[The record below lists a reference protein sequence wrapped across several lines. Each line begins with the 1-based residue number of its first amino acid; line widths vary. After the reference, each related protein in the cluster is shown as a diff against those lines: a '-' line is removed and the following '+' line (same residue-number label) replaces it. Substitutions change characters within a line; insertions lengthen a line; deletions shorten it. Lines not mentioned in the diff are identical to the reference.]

1 MSDNTDSAQNESPT
15 TPSDEGTHTATAVE
29 STAATSTATEPT
41 TVSADAATASA
52 ETTSENAGESSA
64 AADADGGPSADAADG
79 AESAEGSETPAGI
92 EGESPDGGKRRKRDR
107 KRGKKDRG
115 AEGAPAVDSSGQ
127 EVRRFK
133 TGDALRARIVA
144 IGESSATVD
153 LWGKEQATI
162 DLKELLELGEKEGAA
177 KVVGDSLDVTVI
189 HDGMRGG
196 SVIVSCDPERVA
208 KGRAKVKAA
217 FESGEVIEGLVT
229 GMNKG
234 GLEIDVFGVRGFCPS
249 SQIDVRFPPT
259 VSPKSLVG
267 QKVEF
272 KITSI
277 VDDGKE
283 AIVSRRAL
291 MEASVRA
298 RAEELKA
305 QLKPGDL
312 VKGIVIS
319 VKEYGVFLD
328 LNGIEGLIHL
338 TEMSHNRSA
347 RPSELFKVGDEVE
360 AKVLKITSGD
370 PAPTTG
376 DRAEH
381 KHTDE
386 PAATEAPSETP
397 ADSQAE
403 TTETPDATPATATDG
418 GDKRD
423 GREGKRDR
431 RDRDRER
438 RREPGPALPR
448 VMLSR
453 KAVEKD
459 PWEDAHKQYPV
470 GSVLQGKVAR
480 MQPFGAFIELTSGLD
495 GLLHVSELGQG
506 RRIENPEEVL
516 TMGQAVTVKVE
527 RVDRGQR
534 RIALSLLPDGM
545 TKEQLASAINVR
557 VGMIVKAKVVGH
569 EGPGLHA
576 EIEGAFGKFAKGYLH
591 EKDSAQ
597 PRGADLKKALPV
609 GTMITVKVLEID
621 RGRVKLSVKD
631 ASRDEE
637 RQAYKN
643 YQREANKT
651 TVGTSLADKLRGK
664 LGDLVK
670 R

>member
-1 MSDNTDSAQNESPT
+1 MSENTDSAQNESPT
-15 TPSDEGTHTATAVE
+15 TPSDEGKATTATTTEAAASTATATVE
-29 STAATSTATEPT
+29 STEASTATGENT
-41 TVSADAATASA
+41 EATEASEGAEGADAA
-52 ETTSENAGESSA
+52 E
-64 AADADGGPSADAADG
+64 G
-79 AESAEGSETPAGI
+79 AEAAEGSENADGSK
-92 EGESPDGGKRRKRDR
+92 SPDGEKRRKRDR
-107 KRGKKDRG
+107 KRGKKNGDG
-115 AEGAPAVDSSGQ
+115 ASAEGAAAPAQD
-127 EVRRFK
+127 VRKFK
-133 TGDALRARIVA
+133 AGDALRARIVE

-153 LWGKEQATI
+153 LWGKEQGTI
-162 DLKELLELGEKEGAA
+162 DLKELLELGEKEGAPKA
-177 KVVGDSLDVTVI
+177 VGDSIDVTVI

-196 SVIVSCDPERVA
+196 SVVVSCDPDRVQ
-208 KGRAKVKAA
+208 KGRAKVKEA
-217 FESGEVIEGLVT
+217 FESGAVIEGLVT

-234 GLEIDVFGVRGFCPS
+234 GLEVDVFGVRGFCPS

-267 QKVEF
+267 QKIEF
-272 KITSI
+272 KVTSI

-298 RAEELKA
+298 RAEELKS
-305 QLKPGDL
+305 QIKPGDL
-312 VKGIVIS
+312 VKGTVIS

-347 RPSELFKVGDEVE
+347 RPSDLFKVGDEVE
-360 AKVLKITSGD
+360 AKVLKITAGD
-370 PAPTTG
+370 PVPAVGEKAEKSEKSEKSEKTDAP
-376 DRAEH
+376 AEAAE
-381 KHTDE
+381 T
-386 PAATEAPSETP
+386 PAATAEGAEAAP
-397 ADSQAE
+397 A
-403 TTETPDATPATATDG
+403 
-418 GDKRD
+418 
-423 GREGKRDR
+423 EGANKNKDNNKKDR
-431 RDRDRER
+431 RDREKR
-438 RREPGPALPR
+438 RDPGPALPR

-459 PWEDAHKQYPV
+459 PWEDAHKQYPP
-470 GSVLQGKVAR
+470 GSVHTGKVAR
-480 MQPFGAFIELTSGLD
+480 MQPFGAFIELSSGLD

-506 RRIENPEEVL
+506 RRIENPEEIL
-516 TMGQAVTVKVE
+516 SMGQSVTVKVE
-527 RVDRGQR
+527 KVDRGQR

-545 TKEQLASAINVR
+545 TKEQLATAVTVR
-557 VGMIVKAKVVGH
+557 VGMIGKAKVVGH

-576 EIEGAFGKFAKGYLH
+576 EIEGAFGKFAKGYVH

-609 GTMITVKVLEID
+609 GTIINVKVVEIE
-621 RGRVKLSVKD
+621 RGRVKLSIKD
-631 ASRDEE
+631 AARDEE
-637 RQAYKN
+637 RQAYKA